1 MDLSALVER
10 YGNVPASLQ
19 KEADT
24 VWAQLQTQSEHVVS
38 AKATANFGVDVENTA
53 MRGSTVHKGLI
64 VTLKPSYKVS
74 ANDSWLHPNLNQ
86 CRALFERGEIDKN
99 IDLSDTND
107 IVARCAVQSI
117 DEIGEMK
124 SEFYTIVDTHMG
136 KHANSV
142 RDSWNG
148 KTVQAAYSTELRDQT
163 LAKVRS
169 LGENCGASR
178 LVKHSFTNALFRGP
192 NTFHFYNNAYKGK
205 GLVLNSPLTGYTMVD
220 AVDHAADYLGEDMI
234 VVNKLNE
241 VQQQSLFNK
250 VSWNSSN
257 LINTFA
263 MRKTYSLSPAMYRMK
278 QAIVSTTPIL
288 SSLSPGEILRLT
300 PTTENLDGDKIG
312 YHKYYDADRLEIPVT
327 AEVMTRLMDLRD
339 EHSILNSD
347 YYVTGKDGKGKL
359 ILPRH
364 IVEKL

>member
-1 MDLSALVER
+1 MDVSALRER
-10 YGNVPASLQ
+10 YGNVPEALQ

-38 AKATANFGVDVENTA
+38 ASATANFGVDVENTA
-53 MRGSTVHKGLI
+53 MRDSTVHKGLI
-64 VTLKPSYKVS
+64 VTLKPSYIIS
-74 ANDSWLHPNLNQ
+74 AHDSWLHPNLNQ
-86 CRALFERGEIDKN
+86 CRALFEGGVIDSN

-117 DEIGEMK
+117 DEIGEIR
-124 SEFYTIVDTHMG
+124 SDWFTVVDTHMDS
-136 KHANSV
+136 HANGV

-148 KTVQAAYSTELRDQT
+148 KTVQNAYSTELRDQT

-169 LGENCGASR
+169 LGGNCGASSM
-178 LVKHSFTNALFRGP
+178 VKHSFTNVLFRGP
-192 NTFHFYNNAYKGK
+192 NTFHFYNNAYKAA
-205 GLVLNSPLTGYTMVD
+205 GLVLNSPLTGYTFVD
-220 AVDHAADYLGEDMI
+220 ATDHAADYLGDDMI
-234 VVNKLNE
+234 VVNKLNKA
-241 VQQQSLFNK
+241 QQQSLFNK

-263 MRKTYSLSPAMYRMK
+263 MRKTYSDVPAVYRMK

-300 PTTENLDGDKIG
+300 PTTEHLDQEKIR
-312 YHKYYDADRLEIPVT
+312 YHDFYNADRLEIPVT
-327 AEVMTRLMDLRD
+327 ADVMTRLMDLRN
-339 EHSILNSD
+339 EHAILNSD
-347 YYVTGKDGKGKL
+347 YYVVGQDGKGKL
-359 ILPRH
+359 ILPRN